1 MSYPSEP
8 GAPAEGT
15 AVHRAPIRSNGH
27 RPPQPGQGPPRVAA
41 AGSAAGPRAPA
52 RVPYAPAG
60 RVWPGSPRPLGS
72 RPRLGPGR
80 VAGTNFALWAGGAE
94 AVEVCLFDYDGEG
107 HEEVETRYR
116 LAEQTHGVWH
126 GFLPGI
132 AAGQRYGYRV
142 HGRWD
147 PWTGA
152 RWNPAKLLLDPYA
165 RAVDGE
171 YAGPRTGPDGA
182 YGPLPAEVYGHVRD
196 WPQQHVAD
204 TVRDE
209 RDSAPYVPK
218 GVVVDDGDEGDGLD
232 DGGGRDD
239 WARREGTGGGRRPET
254 PWADS
259 VIYELHV
266 RGFTLKHPGIPEAL
280 RGTYAGLAHPAAI
293 EHLTRLGVTAVEL
306 LPVHQ
311 FAHED
316 HLLRRGL
323 RNYWGYNTIGYFAP
337 HAAYAASGTRGQQV
351 GEFKRMVRALH
362 AVGIEVL
369 LDVVYNHTAEG
380 DERGPTLSLRGID
393 NRGHY
398 RLPPHDARRYTDYT
412 GCGNTLHVMQ
422 PQVLR
427 LITDSLRYWVR
438 EMGVDGFRFDLAAAL
453 ARTAHEVDMLSP
465 FLAVLAQDPV
475 LSRVK
480 LIAEPWDVG
489 AGGYQVGAFPPLWSE
504 WNDRY
509 RDTVRDFWRGA
520 LPDVRDLG
528 YRLSG
533 SSDLY
538 AWGGRRPYASVNFIT
553 AHDGFTLRDLVS
565 YEHKRNEANGE
576 GNRDGTGDNRSWNCG
591 TEGESADADVLA
603 LRARQSRNLL
613 TTLLLSTGVP
623 MLVAGD
629 EMGRTQ
635 GGNNNAYCQDSP
647 VNWIDW
653 SLPEDPYRR
662 GLLDLTRRLLRL
674 RREHPVLRRSAFFS
688 GHAQGA
694 EGLRDLAWFT
704 SRGREMTEA
713 DWYAPGATLAMY
725 LSGRGIPERGPAGE
739 PVRDDSF
746 LCILHAGPGELSFR
760 LPDAAWGAA
769 YEVVVDTAAE
779 GDATATGG
787 RASVPGRPLP
797 ATGLIRDP
805 GPDPAE
811 NARHPAGDDSARYPA
826 GHDGAGYPAD
836 GESPH
841 HPAGSELAVQGRSV
855 VVLRVREPREGPQ
868 PTGG

>member
-1 MSYPSEP
+1 MT
-8 GAPAEGT
+8 T
-15 AVHRAPIRSNGH
+15 ARS
-27 RPPQPGQGPPRVAA
+27 AA
-41 AGSAAGPRAPA
+41 AGRRTPA
-52 RVPYAPAG
+52 RRVPYAPAE
-60 RVWPGSPRPLGS
+60 RVWPGSPQPLGS
-72 RPRLGPGR
+72 RYHLGPGG

-94 AVEVCLFDYDGEG
+94 AVEVCLFDDQ
-107 HEEVETRYR
+107 EVETRYG
-116 LAEQTHGVWH
+116 LAEQTHGIWH
-126 GFLPGI
+126 GFLPGV

-171 YAGPRTGPDGA
+171 FAGPGA
-182 YGPLPAEVYGHVRD
+182 APGTAPGPLHAEVYGHVRD

-218 GVVVDDGDEGDGLD
+218 GVVVDDQ
-232 DGGGRDD
+232 DD
-239 WARREGTGGGRRPET
+239 WGDDRRPKT

-266 RGFTLKHPGIPEAL
+266 RGFTLRHPGVPEAL
-280 RGTYAGLAHPAAI
+280 RGTYAGLGHPAAI

-323 RNYWGYNTIGYFAP
+323 RNYWGYNSIGYFAP

-351 GEFKRMVRALH
+351 GEFKRMVHALH
-362 AVGIEVL
+362 AAGIEVL

-393 NRGHY
+393 NRGYY
-398 RLPPHDARRYTDYT
+398 RLPPHDTRRYTDYT
-412 GCGNTLHVMQ
+412 GCGNTLHVVQ

-427 LITDSLRYWVR
+427 LITDSLRYWVQ

-453 ARTAHEVDMLSP
+453 ARSMHDVDMLSP
-465 FLAVLAQDPV
+465 FLAVIAQDPV
-475 LSRVK
+475 LRRVK

-489 AGGYQVGAFPPLWSE
+489 SGGYQVGAFPPLWTE

-538 AWGGRRPYASVNFIT
+538 AWGGRRPYASVNFVT

-591 TEGESADADVLA
+591 AEGESEEERVLA
-603 LRARQSRNLL
+603 LRARQLRNML

-647 VNWIDW
+647 VSWVDW
-653 SLPEDPYRR
+653 SLLGHPRWR
-662 GLLDLTRRLLRL
+662 GLLELTSRLLRL
-674 RREHPVLRRSAFFS
+674 RREHPVLRRRAFFS
-688 GHAQGA
+688 GRAQGA

-713 DWYAPGATLAMY
+713 DWYAPGATLGMY
-725 LSGRGIPERGPAGE
+725 LSGRDIPQRGPGGE

-746 LCILHAGPGELSFR
+746 LCVLHAGPEELSFR

-769 YEVVVDTAAE
+769 YEVVVDTARE
-779 GDATATGG
+779 
-787 RASVPGRPLP
+787 VVV
-797 ATGLIRDP
+797 
-805 GPDPAE
+805 DPASDE
-811 NARHPAGDDSARYPA
+811 SEHLTGPVPAESARHPAG
-826 GHDGAGYPAD
+826 G
-836 GESPH
+836 
-841 HPAGSELAVQGRSV
+841 ELAVQGRSV
-855 VVLRVREPREGPQ
+855 MVLRVCEEPRGA
-868 PTGG
+868 GG